1 MLLRMQQ
8 TDQASPSPAGSSSFA
23 GLLASLA
30 SPRPDASDRIS
41 KLSGNEL
48 GDDVF
53 TLSYER
59 ALHNH
64 ARYKP
69 RDPDE
74 WSRPAVPGSG
84 PCPERDDVAEAL
96 PATSSGNDGLSVDRK
111 TTDDRDLRT
120 TSVTIRLSSAESAR
134 LHQRA
139 AEAGVTVSAYL
150 RSCTF
155 EADALR
161 AQVKS
166 ALAELRAAPGREQ
179 TSTEI
184 PVQHSWHDSL
194 KQLFM
199 HGKSAEKSAKS

>member
-1 MLLRMQQ
+1 MQQ
-8 TDQASPSPAGSSSFA
+8 TDQASPSPKSSSFA

-30 SPRPDASDRIS
+30 SPKPDASDRIS
-41 KLSGNEL
+41 ELSTDEL
-48 GDDVF
+48 GEDVV

-69 RDPDE
+69 REPNE
-74 WSRPAVPGSG
+74 WSLTAAPG
-84 PCPERDDVAEAL
+84 PVRDDAQDEH
-96 PATSSGNDGLSVDRK
+96 PATSSGGEGRSGDAK
-111 TTDDRDLRT
+111 TASDRDLRT
-120 TSVTIRLSSAESAR
+120 SSVTIRLSSAESAR

-139 AEAGVTVSAYL
+139 SEAGVTISAYL

-155 EADALR
+155 EADSLR

-166 ALAELRAAPGREQ
+166 ALAELRAAAPGCGR

-184 PVQHSWHDSL
+184 TAQHSWHSSL
-194 KQLFM
+194 RQLFM
-199 HGKSAEKSAKS
+199 RGKSNQKSAKA

>member
-1 MLLRMQQ
+1 MRQ
-8 TDQASPSPAGSSSFA
+8 TDQASPSPGSSSFA

-30 SPRPDASDRIS
+30 SPKPDAGDRIS
-41 KLSGNEL
+41 ELSTDEL
-48 GDDVF
+48 GDDVV

-59 ALHNH
+59 ALQNH

-69 RDPDE
+69 REPDE
-74 WSRPAVPGSG
+74 WSLPEAPGS
-84 PCPERDDVAEAL
+84 ERNDVREGF
-96 PATSSGNDGLSVDRK
+96 PATCGGEGRSGDAK
-111 TTDDRDLRT
+111 TADDRDLRT
-120 TSVTIRLSSAESAR
+120 TSVTIRLSGAENAR

-166 ALAELRAAPGREQ
+166 ALAELRAAAPGCER
-179 TSTEI
+179 TAPEI
-184 PVQHSWHDSL
+184 TAQHSWHGSL

-199 HGKSAEKSAKS
+199 RGKSAQKSAKI

>member
-1 MLLRMQQ
+1 MLLRMRQ
-8 TDQASPSPAGSSSFA
+8 TDQASPTSGSSSFA

-30 SPRPDASDRIS
+30 SPKPEASDRIS
-41 KLSGNEL
+41 ELSGGEL

-59 ALHNH
+59 ALQNH

-69 RDPDE
+69 REPDE
-74 WSRPAVPGSG
+74 RNLPEGLGSG
-84 PCPERDDVAEAL
+84 PVRDDRQDGLA
-96 PATSSGNDGLSVDRK
+96 ATNAGDGLSADAK
-111 TTDDRDLRT
+111 TTDDRDLRN
-120 TSVTIRLSSAESAR
+120 TSVTIRLSGAESAR

-166 ALAELRAAPGREQ
+166 ALAELRAAAPDREQ

-184 PVQHSWHDSL
+184 AAQHSWRGSL
-194 KQLFM
+194 KNLFM
-199 HGKSAEKSAKS
+199 RGKSA